1 MIKGMK
7 QKAAALLF
15 ICVMA
20 VLLPWYAMTAYAATG
35 RIAFSDPS
43 AAVGSEFTVKMKVT
57 GSEAL
62 STADIMLSYD
72 SASLEFVSGT
82 DADGG
87 NGAVRVHGD
96 AGANGQT
103 TLSYELTFKALTA
116 GTSQITVKDREVY
129 DSNSKLVTIDQ
140 QGQSKVTVAA
150 AAGTSKDASLKSLQV
165 SPGTLSPEFSADVD
179 TYAVTVGTDVDKLV
193 VSAEP
198 ADSSAATSVSG
209 DEGLQMGENRV
220 TVKVTAQDGET
231 TKEYTIVVTKEEG
244 GASADSTTPAEQK
257 SFEMNVSKRTFT
269 VMEPDDTVEVPEG
282 LVPTTIT
289 IDGNKVTGW
298 VAEGDTDPQYCVI
311 YAMNESGEKGLYRY
325 DVKSSERTIQRYFT
339 DSGSQ
344 AVSAD
349 VYNQLAAQ
357 YDSLRKDY
365 NLFRTLLIAVIVI
378 ALILVVLLILSAAG
392 KKDRRTKERV
402 SGRKKP
408 AEKRDKEDE
417 KADEVWETEEAGE
430 EPEDMTDFKE
440 ETEEPAYS
448 GETFDSY
455 EEENGESAQEQEP
468 EEEPELTFVDFSE
481 DEDENVVYTEPAFP
495 EPEEET
501 VHKSRQKEQESSS
514 KNNSDDFEIFDL

>member
-1 MIKGMK
+1 M
-7 QKAAALLF
+7 
-15 ICVMA
+15 
-20 VLLPWYAMTAYAATG
+20 
-35 RIAFSDPS
+35 
-43 AAVGSEFTVKMKVT
+43 
-57 GSEAL
+57 
-62 STADIMLSYD
+62 
-72 SASLEFVSGT
+72 
-82 DADGG
+82 
-87 NGAVRVHGD
+87 
-96 AGANGQT
+96 
-103 TLSYELTFKALTA
+103 
-116 GTSQITVKDREVY
+116 
-129 DSNSKLVTIDQ
+129 
-140 QGQSKVTVAA
+140 
-150 AAGTSKDASLKSLQV
+150 
-165 SPGTLSPEFSADVD
+165 
-179 TYAVTVGTDVDKLV
+179 DKLV

-344 AVSAD
+344 EVSAD

-455 EEENGESAQEQEP
+455 EAENGESAQE
-468 EEEPELTFVDFSE
+468 EESELTFVDFSE
-481 DEDENVVYTEPAFP
+481 DKDENVVYTEPAFP